1 MKIPYFNLKGARDM
15 VVSKARPSSKATS
28 RRQFV
33 RILGLGAVTV
43 NPALETI
50 STFTRKPFTLSTG
63 QGVIRVS
70 RTGQAAW
77 DISTAIFEQGAELT
91 CRKAE
96 NGWKFSLTNA
106 RVPGTSLYWDLD
118 GRIHLERGRWML
130 EIIMPQYGV
139 RSSVG
144 LEDFLDRRE
153 SLHAGCKVT
162 AVAAELSGQNQI
174 RMKEAV
180 SWELTPEWKMT
191 FGGDH
196 CTELLYAENSYLTG
210 TLSIQPGVGEKYR
223 FLHPAVKTGTL
234 LTMPGFRDFSQL
246 LGSFRYQDRQPF
258 TWENTPPDI
267 RFFSATTSK
276 SGKVL
281 VLWADSPEENLLM
294 QGVNNTWFRFRN
306 LFFSLWFSDRN
317 DPRVYLSACLGEKG
331 QWISPS
337 IGSFRFIPRGD
348 LPDLEAFGYGSE
360 MESQLFETRLK
371 AFHPRMEG
379 AQTRVSVYSD
389 APLIRIEDQQ
399 PVKRTV
405 PPNVRNLPTQTTPPP
420 QPPEEEAKP
429 QDPVRRTQTVTP
441 SKTTQPQQQQPVRP
455 AAQPQE
461 PVRQATQPSIEVA
474 FDKIRFRPRK
484 AMTIKI
490 LRPEDLVWL
499 EFEFHNFRFS
509 NRGKSSFLELENSRE
524 QGVVVIQFPTQH
536 TLEEAWY
543 EVTQMDSGSTQAVN
557 LPARHIRAQRSR
569 LVYELEAGHPGF
581 ELTMEQLMDW
591 SKFKLRVHPRA
602 WIKIPQIAV
611 PRPLGTPTGKQAV
624 AAPVMQNMTVS
635 ARTNDYRI
643 RMAERSPSKVAQT
656 AVYSESSLSGVLSAD
671 KLASIR
677 PSFDISSLRV
687 DMKVGPVPELSTSI
701 EAPALL
707 YISPNQLNDFTHKT
721 EPRFRDSEEA
731 RLTEQ
736 VITAQFR
743 VLDPLNTNRGEITEL
758 WHTTLGV
765 KLGNQKISARSLP
778 ALKTIRA
785 LWAFDAKADYK
796 GCALIDEPFQASLDA
811 NDRHKLVHTTSNYSI
826 QGFTPFP
833 VPIRQLMLTTLGAY
847 IDLHAFFDVPS
858 PADTWLN
865 VIEWQHMATLGRDHY
880 VKIVREGYLFP
891 LGHRAA
897 LVKVTERKFD
907 KTTKAAV
914 NRMRMYIVVL
924 QKEVLY
930 DRNDPAAKFIKYPF
944 QSARIGNDSTPDIDK
959 PDNVVPEPKLKPF
972 RIPTG
977 PSDCPQKPGRS
988 STYNFFIYVNSKGFP
1003 FDVTFTDKEGTEH
1016 QVKMPM
1022 AFVENVSGR
1031 TKNLVDMMV
1040 AAYNPKKDFT
1050 DIPFAGQQV
1059 AYAPALV
1066 DGDTTFET
1074 EILTFGAQYYPAP
1087 GEADLKFHPVMQSAK
1102 VFIKQV
1108 DELTGSR
1115 NPATIQLEDDANEGE
1130 IFASVSGAV
1139 VDFTGGS
1146 DKSGGF
1152 ASPNMAITGLSKLQ
1166 GPVGGN
1172 VEKMMNLDFV
1182 PSEFF
1187 QAIENL
1193 PVGKIFGVIDIFSLL
1208 RNKPDIKGSF
1218 APMIN
1223 QVKAVRQE
1231 IEKLKNDIL
1240 MLQNEARETGNNL
1253 ESQIAQKKNEIKTQA
1268 DKLLKALNDQVPR
1281 VPNLKTWVTPEAFY
1295 AEYRWIPEF
1304 SSEKISLFDG
1314 ILDVYVDKPK
1324 EALQITTTF
1333 KKPLDGT
1340 LTASLNGN
1348 ATFAGFGIRIVDAL
1362 QVNFTSMSFLTGSS
1376 QKTDVK
1382 VDLNKTKPIEFVG
1395 ALSFVNKLQSLIPS
1409 GGFSDDGPFIEL
1421 TAAGVKA
1428 GFNLSV
1434 PNVEVG
1440 IFMLSNITLGAY
1452 VNLPFNGDELTMG
1465 FNFCKRE
1472 NPFILTVSCF
1482 GGGGYFMMVT
1492 TLKGLKSV
1500 EAAFEFGAAVSL
1512 NLGVASGGVKVVG
1525 GFYFKFEI
1533 VESGMEQITLTGY
1546 IRING
1551 CLSVLGIIT
1560 VSMEFYLSLTAV
1572 FVEKAIGP
1580 GETAKKV
1587 EKMEGVATLK
1597 VKVEVLFFSSTVSV
1611 TVRRQFAGADADP
1624 TFAQMITEE
1633 DWQEY
1638 CLAFEG

>member
-15 VVSKARPSSKATS
+15 VVSTVKPSPKSTS

-33 RILGLGAVTV
+33 RMLGLGAVTV

-50 STFTRKPFTLSTG
+50 SNLAGEPFTLSTG
-63 QGVIRVS
+63 PGLVRIERAGQTAWEIR
-70 RTGQAAW
+70 TE
-77 DISTAIFEQGAELT
+77 TFEQGAELT
-91 CRKAE
+91 CQAIR
-96 NGWKFSLTNA
+96 NGWQFSLA
-106 RVPGTSLYWDLD
+106 RASVPGISLLWDME
-118 GRIHLERGRWML
+118 GRIYRDKGRWML
-130 EIIMPQYGV
+130 EMVMPQFDV
-139 RSSVG
+139 RSSVS
-144 LEDFLDRRE
+144 LEDFLDRKKV
-153 SLHAGCKVT
+153 LQAGCNVT
-162 AVAAELSGQNQI
+162 AVAAELSGNNQI
-174 RMKEAV
+174 RLKAAS
-180 SWELTPEWKMT
+180 SWKLTPEWEMT
-191 FGGDH
+191 FSGDG
-196 CTELLYAENSYLTG
+196 CTELLYGGCSYLSGSMTV
-210 TLSIQPGVGEKYR
+210 QPGARANFR
-223 FLHPAVKTGTL
+223 FLHPAVKTGNL
-234 LTMPGFRDFSQL
+234 LTMPGFSDFNRL
-246 LGSFRYQDRQPF
+246 IGSFSYYGQSPF
-258 TWENTPPDI
+258 SWENTHPDL
-267 RFFSATTSK
+267 RFFCATTRK
-276 SGKVL
+276 SGKVK
-281 VLWADSPEENLLM
+281 VLWTESPEENLVM
-294 QGVNNTWFRFRN
+294 QGVNHSSFRFRN
-306 LFFSLWFSDRN
+306 LFFSLWFSGLSN
-317 DPRVYLSACLGEKG
+317 PGVYLSACLGEKG
-331 QWISPS
+331 QWISPP

-348 LPDLEAFGYGSE
+348 LPDLEAFGTGSE
-360 MESQLFETRLK
+360 IESQLFETRLK

-379 AQTRVSVYSD
+379 AQTRVSVFSD

-399 PVKRTV
+399 PVRRTV
-405 PPNVRNLPTQTTPPP
+405 APNVRNLPAPTATSP

-429 QDPVRRTQTVTP
+429 QDPVKRTQVATP
-441 SKTTQPQQQQPVRP
+441 AKTTQPQQPVRP
-455 AAQPQE
+455 ATQPQE

-509 NRGKSSFLELENSRE
+509 NRGQSSFLELENARE

-591 SKFKLRVHPRA
+591 TKFKLRVHPRA

-611 PRPLGTPTGKQAV
+611 PRPLGVAAGKQAITTP
-624 AAPVMQNMTVS
+624 ALKNLTVTS
-635 ARTNDYRI
+635 GTNDYRV
-643 RMAERSPSKVAQT
+643 RMAEHAPSKMAQT
-656 AVYSESSLSGVLSAD
+656 AVYSETNLSGVLAAD

-677 PSFDISSLRV
+677 PSFDISSLRA
-687 DMKVGPVPELSTSI
+687 DMNVGPVPPLSTSI
-701 EAPALL
+701 EVPAML

-721 EPRFRDSEEA
+721 EPRFRDTEEA
-731 RLTEQ
+731 KPTEQ

-765 KLGNQKISARSLP
+765 KLGNRKISLLSLP

-785 LWAFDAKADYK
+785 LWAYDAKEDYK

-833 VPIRQLMLTTLGAY
+833 VPIKQLMLTTLGAY

-930 DRNDPAAKFIKYPF
+930 DRNDPAGKFIKYPF
-944 QSARIGNDSTPDIDK
+944 QSARIGNDTTPDIDK
-959 PDNVVPEPKLKPF
+959 PENVMPESKLKPI
-972 RIPTG
+972 RIPAG

-988 STYNFFIYVNSKGFP
+988 STYNFFIYVNQKGFP
-1003 FDVTFTDKEGTEH
+1003 FDVTFTDKEGAEH

-1050 DIPFAGQQV
+1050 DVSFAGQQL

-1066 DGDTTFET
+1066 EGDTTFET
-1074 EILTFGAQYYPAP
+1074 EELTFGAQYYPAP
-1087 GEADLKFHPVMQSAK
+1087 GEADLKFHPVMQSAR

-1108 DELTGSR
+1108 DELTGRR
-1115 NPATIQLEDDANEGE
+1115 NPAAIQLEDDDNEGQV
-1130 IFASVSGAV
+1130 FASVSGAV

-1166 GPVGGN
+1166 GPVGGK
-1172 VEKMMNLDFV
+1172 VEDMMNLDFI

-1187 QAIENL
+1187 KAMESL
-1193 PVGKIFGVIDIFSLL
+1193 PMGKIFGVIDIFSLL
-1208 RNKPDIKGSF
+1208 LDKPDIKGSF

-1223 QVKAVRQE
+1223 QVKAARQE
-1231 IEKLKNDIL
+1231 IDKLKNDIL
-1240 MLQNEARETGNNL
+1240 MLQNEAKETGNNL
-1253 ESQIAQKKNEIKTQA
+1253 GSQIAQIKNEIKTQV

-1304 SSEKISLFDG
+1304 SGQKISLFDG

-1333 KKPLDGT
+1333 KKPLDGI
-1340 LTASLNGN
+1340 LSASLNGN

-1376 QKTDVK
+1376 QKTDVR
-1382 VDLNKTKPIEFVG
+1382 VDLNKSKPIEFVG

-1409 GGFSDDGPFIEL
+1409 GGFSDDGPYIEL

-1472 NPFILTVSCF
+1472 NPFILTISCF

-1560 VSMEFYLSLTAV
+1560 LSMEFYLSLTAV

-1597 VKVEVLFFSSTVSV
+1597 VKIEVLFFSSTVSV